1 MSILIRKAQ
10 RRDAAIIAEYNIA
23 MALET
28 ENKALQP
35 EVVHAGVL
43 SLFDQ
48 PQAGF
53 YVVAEVDGE
62 IAGCLMITTEWSDW
76 RNGIFWWVQSVYIA
90 PDYRRQG
97 LYSTLYLSI
106 KEMAKD
112 EMNVCGFRLYV
123 DKDNGSAQKTY
134 EKLGMEPMHYL
145 MYEELVEKT
154 NSIE

>member
-1 MSILIRKAQ
+1 MGIRIRKAE
-10 RRDAAIIAEYNIA
+10 RKDASTIAKYNIA

-28 ENKALQP
+28 ENKMLNP
-35 EVVHAGVL
+35 EIVHAGVL
-43 SLFDQ
+43 SLFNQ
-48 PQAGF
+48 PHAGF

-76 RNGIFWWVQSVYIA
+76 RNGLFWWVQSVYIA

-112 EMNVCGFRLYV
+112 ENNVCGFRLYV
-123 DKDNGSAQKTY
+123 DKDNEPAQKTY
-134 EKLGMEPMHYL
+134 EKLGMQPLHYL
-145 MYEELVEKT
+145 LYEENNE
-154 NSIE
+154 